1 MASGPDTTDL
11 FAAIENF
18 VPRGDVRGLGCED
31 RLGVIEDFNAHDL
44 VTLADGI
51 DHVLSLAGFTE
62 DGVLAI
68 KVRGGAVGDEELA
81 AIGAGTG
88 IGHGEDAGL
97 VVAQVAFAFV
107 LKVVSRAAATSSR
120 GIAALHHEVG
130 NDAVEGDS
138 VVVAPARQIQE
149 TGTGDR
155 GIGGVKGDVNIA
167 LGGFHDDADGVHSSG
182 P

>member
-1 MASGPDTTDL
+1 MPSRPDTSDL

-18 VPRGDVRGLGCED
+18 VPRSDVRSLGCED
-31 RLGVIEDFNAHDL
+31 RLCIIENFDAHDL

-51 DHVLSLAGFTE
+51 DHILALAGLTE
-62 DGVLAI
+62 DGMLAI
-68 KVRGGAVGDEELA
+68 EVRGGSVGDEELA
-81 AIGAGTG
+81 AIGPGTG
-88 IGHGEDAGL
+88 IGHGKDSGL
-97 VVAQVAFAFV
+97 VVAEVALALI
-107 LKVVSRAAATSSR
+107 LKGISWAAPAGSR

-130 NDAVEGDS
+130 NDAMEGDS

-167 LGGFHDDADGVHSSG
+167 LGGFHDDANGVHSSR